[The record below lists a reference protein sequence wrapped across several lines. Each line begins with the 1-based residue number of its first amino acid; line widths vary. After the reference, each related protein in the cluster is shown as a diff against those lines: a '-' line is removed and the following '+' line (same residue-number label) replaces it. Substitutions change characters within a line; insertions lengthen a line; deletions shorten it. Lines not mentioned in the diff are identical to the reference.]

1 MMKHAAEMGWQV
13 EQDNTGQYVIYT
25 GIPEGAPEVA
35 QQYAHEHGYE
45 IDSDN
50 YGSIILYTGI
60 HAPDVRLCSV
70 TLKYAG
76 NKERE
81 VEVWCSNDYLNL
93 SQHPEVTKTSIEV
106 INELGTGSGGTRN
119 ISGTSTYHVDL
130 ERLIADLHRKESA
143 LLFPSA
149 YTANQSTLWTLC
161 KNMEGIEVFSDELNH
176 ASLIQGIKNADVV
189 THIFRHNDTEH
200 LEELL
205 NTANA
210 NTPKLI
216 VFESLYS
223 MEGLRSP
230 LQKII
235 DIAKKYN
242 ALTYLDE
249 VHSVGLYGPEG
260 RGITAEKG
268 LEDEIDIINGTLS
281 KSFGQMGGYVAANAD
296 IIDYIRSFAPGFI
309 FTSSMNP
316 SIAAASI
323 TSIKIA
329 MSSEDLRENIRINS
343 DRIRTGLREL
353 QIPFLEND
361 SHIIPIHLYDP
372 RLCKEAANLLLE
384 KHGIYIQPIFYPTV
398 PKGDE
403 RFRVTITPRHEASD
417 IDHFLDALDDVW
429 KQMDLKRSDSDE
441 EEKSAVSRIY

>member
-1 MMKHAAEMGWQV
+1 MNYKKFFSDELVSLKSQGLYRKFRAINRNKSSFPKATERF
-13 EQDNTGQYVIYT
+13 
-25 GIPEGAPEVA
+25 EG
-35 QQYAHEHGYE
+35 
-45 IDSDN
+45 
-50 YGSIILYTGI
+50 
-60 HAPDVRLCSV
+60 
-70 TLKYAG
+70 
-76 NKERE
+76 KERE

-130 ERLIADLHRKESA
+130 ERLLADLHRKESA

-281 KSFGQMGGYVAANAD
+281 KSYGQMGGYVAANAD

-329 MSSEDLRENIRINS
+329 MSSEDLRENIRTNS
-343 DRIRTGLREL
+343 DRIRAGLREL

-429 KQMDLKRSDSDE
+429 KQMDLKRSDSDQE
-441 EEKSAVSRIY
+441 DKSAVSRIY

>member
-1 MMKHAAEMGWQV
+1 MNYKKFFSDELVSLKSQGLYRKFRAINRNKSSFPKATERF
-13 EQDNTGQYVIYT
+13 
-25 GIPEGAPEVA
+25 EG
-35 QQYAHEHGYE
+35 
-45 IDSDN
+45 
-50 YGSIILYTGI
+50 
-60 HAPDVRLCSV
+60 
-70 TLKYAG
+70 
-76 NKERE
+76 KERE

-130 ERLIADLHRKESA
+130 ERLLADLHRKESA

-281 KSFGQMGGYVAANAD
+281 KSYGQMGGYVAANAD

-343 DRIRTGLREL
+343 DRIRAGLREL

-441 EEKSAVSRIY
+441 EEKSAISRIY

>member
-1 MMKHAAEMGWQV
+1 MNYKKFFSDELVSLKSQGLYRKFRAINRNKSSFPKATERF
-13 EQDNTGQYVIYT
+13 
-25 GIPEGAPEVA
+25 EG
-35 QQYAHEHGYE
+35 
-45 IDSDN
+45 
-50 YGSIILYTGI
+50 
-60 HAPDVRLCSV
+60 
-70 TLKYAG
+70 
-76 NKERE
+76 KERE

-93 SQHPEVTKTSIEV
+93 SQHPQVTQTSVEV
-106 INELGTGSGGTRN
+106 INQLGTDSGGTRN

-130 ERLIADLHRKESA
+130 ENLLAELHQKESA

-161 KNMEGIEVFSDELNH
+161 KNMEGVEVFSDELNH

-205 NTANA
+205 KTANA
-210 NTPKLI
+210 NSPKII

-235 DIAKKYN
+235 EIARRYN

-268 LEDEIDIINGTLS
+268 LDQDIDIINGTLS
-281 KSFGQMGGYVAANAD
+281 KSFGQMGGYVAANSD

-323 TSIKIA
+323 TAINIA
-329 MSSEDLRENIRINS
+329 KKAEDLRENIRHNS
-343 DRIRTGLREL
+343 ARIRKGLTDLE
-353 QIPFLEND
+353 IPFLEND

-403 RFRVTITPRHEASD
+403 RFRVTITPRHEAGD
-417 IDHFLDALDDVW
+417 IDHFLEALDDVW
-429 KQMDLKRSDSDE
+429 KTLDLRRSDLMAE
-441 EEKSAVSRIY
+441 ERTEISRIY

>member
-1 MMKHAAEMGWQV
+1 MNYKKFFSDELVSLKSQGLYRKFRAINRNKASFPKATERF
-13 EQDNTGQYVIYT
+13 
-25 GIPEGAPEVA
+25 EG
-35 QQYAHEHGYE
+35 
-45 IDSDN
+45 
-50 YGSIILYTGI
+50 
-60 HAPDVRLCSV
+60 
-70 TLKYAG
+70 
-76 NKERE
+76 KERE

-281 KSFGQMGGYVAANAD
+281 KSYGQMGGYVAANAD

-329 MSSEDLRENIRINS
+329 MSSEDLRDNIRINS
-343 DRIRTGLREL
+343 DRIRAGLREL

-429 KQMDLKRSDSDE
+429 KQMDLKRSDSDQE
-441 EEKSAVSRIY
+441 DKSAVSRIY

>member
-1 MMKHAAEMGWQV
+1 MNYKKFFSDELISLKSQGLYRKFRAINRNKSSFPKATERF
-13 EQDNTGQYVIYT
+13 
-25 GIPEGAPEVA
+25 EGK
-35 QQYAHEHGYE
+35 Q
-45 IDSDN
+45 
-50 YGSIILYTGI
+50 
-60 HAPDVRLCSV
+60 
-70 TLKYAG
+70 
-76 NKERE
+76 RE

-93 SQHPEVTKTSIEV
+93 SQHPEVTKTSVEV

-130 ERLIADLHRKESA
+130 EALLADLHNKEAA

-161 KNMEGIEVFSDELNH
+161 KNLEGVEIFSDELNH
-176 ASLIQGIKNADVV
+176 ASLIQGIKNANVECHV
-189 THIFRHNDTEH
+189 FRHNDTEH
-200 LEELL
+200 LEELI
-205 NTANA
+205 NNANA
-210 NTPKLI
+210 DSPKII

-235 DIAKKYN
+235 EIAKKYN

-268 LEDEIDIINGTLS
+268 LEDGIDIINGTLS
-281 KSFGQMGGYVAANAD
+281 KAFGQMGGYVAANSD

-329 MSSEDLRENIRINS
+329 MASEDLRDNIRINS
-343 DRIRTGLREL
+343 DRIRLGLRDL

-403 RFRVTITPRHEASD
+403 RFRVTITPRHDASD
-417 IDHFLDALDDVW
+417 IQHFLDALDDVW
-429 KQMDLKRSDSDE
+429 TTLDLNRSVSLE
-441 EEKSAVSRIY
+441 EEKPTVARIY

>member
-1 MMKHAAEMGWQV
+1 MNYKKFFSDELISLKSQGLYRKFRAINRNKSSFPKATERF
-13 EQDNTGQYVIYT
+13 
-25 GIPEGAPEVA
+25 EG
-35 QQYAHEHGYE
+35 
-45 IDSDN
+45 
-50 YGSIILYTGI
+50 
-60 HAPDVRLCSV
+60 
-70 TLKYAG
+70 
-76 NKERE
+76 KERE

-93 SQHPEVTKTSIEV
+93 SQHPEVTKTSVEV
-106 INELGTGSGGTRN
+106 INQLGTGSGGTRN

-130 ERLIADLHRKESA
+130 ENLLADLHNKESA

-161 KNMEGIEVFSDELNH
+161 KNMGGVEVFSDELNH

-189 THIFRHNDTEH
+189 THIFRHNDTDH

-205 NTANA
+205 KTANA
-210 NTPKLI
+210 NTPKII

-230 LQKII
+230 LQEII
-235 DIAKKYN
+235 EIAKKYN

-268 LEDEIDIINGTLS
+268 LEDDIDIINGTLS
-281 KSFGQMGGYVAANAD
+281 KSFGQMGGYVAANSD

-323 TSIKIA
+323 TAINIA
-329 MSSEDLRENIRINS
+329 KEAEDLRENIRLNS
-343 DRIRTGLREL
+343 DRIRKGLTDL

-403 RFRVTITPRHEASD
+403 RFRVTITPRHEAGD

-429 KQMDLKRSDSDE
+429 KVMDLRRSDESQ
-441 EEKSAVSRIY
+441 EEKPAVSRIY

>member
-1 MMKHAAEMGWQV
+1 MNYKKFFSDELVSLKSQGLYRKFRAINRNKSSFPKATERF
-13 EQDNTGQYVIYT
+13 EGQ
-25 GIPEGAPEVA
+25 
-35 QQYAHEHGYE
+35 Q
-45 IDSDN
+45 
-50 YGSIILYTGI
+50 
-60 HAPDVRLCSV
+60 
-70 TLKYAG
+70 
-76 NKERE
+76 RE

-130 ERLIADLHRKESA
+130 ENLLADLHNKESA

-161 KNMEGIEVFSDELNH
+161 KNLEGVEIFSDELNH
-176 ASLIQGIKNADVV
+176 ASLIQGIKNANVECHV
-189 THIFRHNDTEH
+189 FRHNDTEH
-200 LEELL
+200 LEELI
-205 NTANA
+205 NNANA
-210 NTPKLI
+210 NSPKII

-268 LEDEIDIINGTLS
+268 LEDDIDIINGTLS
-281 KSFGQMGGYVAANAD
+281 KAFGQMGGYVAASAD

-316 SIAAASI
+316 SVAAASI
-323 TSIKIA
+323 TSIKVA
-329 MSSEDLRENIRINS
+329 MESEDLRENIRVNS
-343 DRIRTGLREL
+343 DRIRAGLRDL

-384 KHGIYIQPIFYPTV
+384 RHGIYIQPIFFPTV

-403 RFRVTITPRHEASD
+403 RFRVTITPRHEAND
-417 IDHFLDALDDVW
+417 INNFLNALDDVW
-429 KQMDLKRSDSDE
+429 KTMDLRRSDSIE
-441 EEKSAVSRIY
+441 EEKPAVSRIY

>member
-1 MMKHAAEMGWQV
+1 MNYKKFFSDELISLKSQGLYRKFRAINRNKSSFPKATERF
-13 EQDNTGQYVIYT
+13 
-25 GIPEGAPEVA
+25 EG
-35 QQYAHEHGYE
+35 
-45 IDSDN
+45 
-50 YGSIILYTGI
+50 
-60 HAPDVRLCSV
+60 
-70 TLKYAG
+70 
-76 NKERE
+76 KERE

-93 SQHPEVTKTSIEV
+93 SQHPEVTKTSVEV
-106 INELGTGSGGTRN
+106 INQLGTGSGGTRN

-130 ERLIADLHRKESA
+130 ENLLADLHNKESA

-161 KNMEGIEVFSDELNH
+161 KNLEGVEVFSDELNH

-189 THIFRHNDTEH
+189 THIFRHNDTDH

-205 NTANA
+205 KTANA
-210 NTPKLI
+210 NTPKII

-235 DIAKKYN
+235 EIAKKYN

-268 LEDEIDIINGTLS
+268 LEDDIDIINGTLS
-281 KSFGQMGGYVAANAD
+281 KSFGQMGGYVAANSD

-323 TSIKIA
+323 TAINIA
-329 MSSEDLRENIRINS
+329 KEAEDLRENIRLNS
-343 DRIRTGLREL
+343 DRIRKGLTDL

-403 RFRVTITPRHEASD
+403 RFRVTITPRHEAGG

-429 KQMDLKRSDSDE
+429 KVMDLRRSEESQ
-441 EEKSAVSRIY
+441 EEKPAVSRIY

>member
-1 MMKHAAEMGWQV
+1 MNYKKFFSDELISLKSQGLYRKFRAINRNKSSFPKATERF
-13 EQDNTGQYVIYT
+13 
-25 GIPEGAPEVA
+25 EGK
-35 QQYAHEHGYE
+35 Q
-45 IDSDN
+45 
-50 YGSIILYTGI
+50 
-60 HAPDVRLCSV
+60 
-70 TLKYAG
+70 
-76 NKERE
+76 RE

-93 SQHPEVTKTSIEV
+93 SQHPEVTKTSVEV

-130 ERLIADLHRKESA
+130 EALLANLHNKEAA

-161 KNMEGIEVFSDELNH
+161 KNLEGVEIFSDELNH
-176 ASLIQGIKNADVV
+176 ASLIQGIKNANVECHV
-189 THIFRHNDTEH
+189 FRHNDTEH
-200 LEELL
+200 LEELI
-205 NTANA
+205 NNANA
-210 NTPKLI
+210 DSPKII

-235 DIAKKYN
+235 EIAKKYN

-268 LEDEIDIINGTLS
+268 LEDGIDIINGTLS
-281 KSFGQMGGYVAANAD
+281 KAFGQMGGYVAANSD

-329 MSSEDLRENIRINS
+329 MASEDLRDNIRINS
-343 DRIRTGLREL
+343 DRIRLGLRDL

-403 RFRVTITPRHEASD
+403 RFRVTITPRHDASD
-417 IDHFLDALDDVW
+417 IQHFLDALDDVW
-429 KQMDLKRSDSDE
+429 TTLDLKRSESLE
-441 EEKSAVSRIY
+441 EEKPTVARIY

>member
-1 MMKHAAEMGWQV
+1 MNYKKFFSDELISLKSQGLYRKFRAINRNKSSFPKATERF
-13 EQDNTGQYVIYT
+13 
-25 GIPEGAPEVA
+25 EG
-35 QQYAHEHGYE
+35 
-45 IDSDN
+45 
-50 YGSIILYTGI
+50 
-60 HAPDVRLCSV
+60 
-70 TLKYAG
+70 
-76 NKERE
+76 KERE

-93 SQHPEVTKTSIEV
+93 SQHPQVTRTSVEV
-106 INELGTGSGGTRN
+106 INQLGTGSGGTRN

-130 ERLIADLHRKESA
+130 ENLLAELHQKESA

-161 KNMEGIEVFSDELNH
+161 KNMEGVEVFSDELNH

-205 NTANA
+205 KTANA
-210 NTPKLI
+210 NSPKII

-235 DIAKKYN
+235 EIARKYN

-268 LEDEIDIINGTLS
+268 LDQDIDIINGTLS
-281 KSFGQMGGYVAANAD
+281 KSFGQMGGYVAANSD

-323 TSIKIA
+323 TAINIA
-329 MSSEDLRENIRINS
+329 KKAEDLRENIRHNS
-343 DRIRTGLREL
+343 ARIRKGLTDLE
-353 QIPFLEND
+353 IPFLEND

-372 RLCKEAANLLLE
+372 RLCKEAANMLLE

-403 RFRVTITPRHEASD
+403 RFRVTITPRHEAGD

-429 KQMDLKRSDSDE
+429 KTLDLKRSDLSIE
-441 EEKSAVSRIY
+441 ERTSVSRIY

>member
-1 MMKHAAEMGWQV
+1 MNYKKFFSDELVSLKSQGLYRKFRAINRNKSSFPKATERF
-13 EQDNTGQYVIYT
+13 
-25 GIPEGAPEVA
+25 EG
-35 QQYAHEHGYE
+35 
-45 IDSDN
+45 
-50 YGSIILYTGI
+50 
-60 HAPDVRLCSV
+60 
-70 TLKYAG
+70 
-76 NKERE
+76 KERE

-281 KSFGQMGGYVAANAD
+281 KSYGQMGGYVAANAD

-343 DRIRTGLREL
+343 DRIRAGLREL

-429 KQMDLKRSDSDE
+429 KQMDLRRSDSAE

>member
-1 MMKHAAEMGWQV
+1 MNYKKFFSDELVSLKSQGLYRKFRAINRNKSSFPKATERF
-13 EQDNTGQYVIYT
+13 EGQ
-25 GIPEGAPEVA
+25 
-35 QQYAHEHGYE
+35 
-45 IDSDN
+45 
-50 YGSIILYTGI
+50 
-60 HAPDVRLCSV
+60 
-70 TLKYAG
+70 
-76 NKERE
+76 ERE

-130 ERLIADLHRKESA
+130 ENLLADLHNKESA

-161 KNMEGIEVFSDELNH
+161 KNLEGVEIFSDELNH
-176 ASLIQGIKNADVV
+176 ASLIQGIKNANVECHV
-189 THIFRHNDTEH
+189 FRHNDTEH
-200 LEELL
+200 LEELI
-205 NTANA
+205 NNANA
-210 NTPKLI
+210 NSPKII

-235 DIAKKYN
+235 EIAKKYS

-268 LEDEIDIINGTLS
+268 LEDDIDIINGTLS
-281 KSFGQMGGYVAANAD
+281 KAFGQMGGYVAASAD
-296 IIDYIRSFAPGFI
+296 IIDYIRSIAPGYI

-316 SIAAASI
+316 SVAAASI
-323 TSIKIA
+323 TSIKVA
-329 MSSEDLRENIRINS
+329 MESEDLRENIRVNS
-343 DRIRTGLREL
+343 DRIRKGLRDL

-384 KHGIYIQPIFYPTV
+384 RHGIYIQPIFFPTV

-403 RFRVTITPRHEASD
+403 RFRVTITPRHEAND
-417 IDHFLDALDDVW
+417 INNFLNALDDVW
-429 KQMDLKRSDSDE
+429 NTMDLRRSDTIGQ
-441 EEKSAVSRIY
+441 EKPALSRIY

>member
-1 MMKHAAEMGWQV
+1 MNYKKFFSDELISLKSQGLYRKFRAINRNKTSFPKATERF
-13 EQDNTGQYVIYT
+13 
-25 GIPEGAPEVA
+25 EG
-35 QQYAHEHGYE
+35 
-45 IDSDN
+45 N
-50 YGSIILYTGI
+50 
-60 HAPDVRLCSV
+60 
-70 TLKYAG
+70 
-76 NKERE
+76 ERE

-93 SQHPEVTKTSIEV
+93 SQHPEVTKTSVQV

-130 ERLIADLHRKESA
+130 EQLLADLHRKEAA

-161 KNMEGIEVFSDELNH
+161 KNLEGVEVFSDELNH
-176 ASLIQGIKNADVV
+176 ASLIQGIKNANVECHV
-189 THIFRHNDTEH
+189 FRHNDTEH

-205 NTANA
+205 KTANA
-210 NTPKLI
+210 NTPKII

-235 DIAKKYN
+235 ELAKRYD

-268 LEDEIDIINGTLS
+268 LEEDIDIINGTLS
-281 KSFGQMGGYVAANAD
+281 KSFGQMGGYVAANSD
-296 IIDYIRSFAPGFI
+296 IIDNSARIRS
-309 FTSSMNP
+309 
-316 SIAAASI
+316 
-323 TSIKIA
+323 
-329 MSSEDLRENIRINS
+329 
-343 DRIRTGLREL
+343 GLRDLE
-353 QIPFLEND
+353 IPFLEND

-372 RLCKEAANLLLE
+372 RLCKGAANLLIE
-384 KHGIYIQPIFYPTV
+384 KHGIYIQPVFHPTV

-417 IDHFLDALDDVW
+417 IDHFLNALDDVW
-429 KQMDLKRSDSDE
+429 KSMDLKRSE
-441 EEKSAVSRIY
+441 PTEAEKKAVSRIY

>member
-1 MMKHAAEMGWQV
+1 MNYKKFFSDELVSLKSQGLYRKFRAINRNKSSFPKATERF
-13 EQDNTGQYVIYT
+13 
-25 GIPEGAPEVA
+25 EG
-35 QQYAHEHGYE
+35 
-45 IDSDN
+45 
-50 YGSIILYTGI
+50 
-60 HAPDVRLCSV
+60 
-70 TLKYAG
+70 
-76 NKERE
+76 KERE

-93 SQHPEVTKTSIEV
+93 SQHPDVTKTSIEV

-281 KSFGQMGGYVAANAD
+281 KSYGQMGGYVAANAD

-343 DRIRTGLREL
+343 DRIRAGLREL

-429 KQMDLKRSDSDE
+429 KQMDLKRSDSDQ

>member
-1 MMKHAAEMGWQV
+1 MNYKKFFSDELVSLKSQGLYRKFRAINRNKASFPKATERF
-13 EQDNTGQYVIYT
+13 
-25 GIPEGAPEVA
+25 EG
-35 QQYAHEHGYE
+35 
-45 IDSDN
+45 
-50 YGSIILYTGI
+50 
-60 HAPDVRLCSV
+60 
-70 TLKYAG
+70 
-76 NKERE
+76 KERE

-93 SQHPEVTKTSIEV
+93 SQHQDVTKTSIEV

-281 KSFGQMGGYVAANAD
+281 KSYGQMGGYVAANAD

-343 DRIRTGLREL
+343 DRIRAGLREL

-429 KQMDLKRSDSDE
+429 KQMDLKRSDSDQE
-441 EEKSAVSRIY
+441 DKSAVSRIY

>member
-1 MMKHAAEMGWQV
+1 MNYKKFFSDELISLKSQGLYRKFRAINRNKSSFPKATERF
-13 EQDNTGQYVIYT
+13 
-25 GIPEGAPEVA
+25 EG
-35 QQYAHEHGYE
+35 
-45 IDSDN
+45 
-50 YGSIILYTGI
+50 
-60 HAPDVRLCSV
+60 
-70 TLKYAG
+70 
-76 NKERE
+76 KERE

-93 SQHPEVTKTSIEV
+93 SQHPQVTRTSVEV
-106 INELGTGSGGTRN
+106 INQLGTGSGGTRN

-130 ERLIADLHRKESA
+130 ENLLAELHQKESA

-161 KNMEGIEVFSDELNH
+161 KNMEGVEVFSDELNH

-205 NTANA
+205 KTANA
-210 NTPKLI
+210 NSPKII

-235 DIAKKYN
+235 EIARKYN

-268 LEDEIDIINGTLS
+268 LDQDIDIINGTLS
-281 KSFGQMGGYVAANAD
+281 KSFGQMGGYVAANSD

-323 TSIKIA
+323 TAINIA
-329 MSSEDLRENIRINS
+329 KKAEDLRENIRHNS
-343 DRIRTGLREL
+343 ARIRKGLTDLE
-353 QIPFLEND
+353 IPFLEND

-372 RLCKEAANLLLE
+372 RLCKEAANMLLE

-403 RFRVTITPRHEASD
+403 RFRVTITPRHEAGD

-429 KQMDLKRSDSDE
+429 KTLDLKRSDLSTE
-441 EEKSAVSRIY
+441 ERTSVSRIY

>member
-1 MMKHAAEMGWQV
+1 MNYKKFFSDELVSLKSQGLYRKFRAINRNKSSFPKATERF
-13 EQDNTGQYVIYT
+13 
-25 GIPEGAPEVA
+25 EG
-35 QQYAHEHGYE
+35 
-45 IDSDN
+45 
-50 YGSIILYTGI
+50 
-60 HAPDVRLCSV
+60 
-70 TLKYAG
+70 
-76 NKERE
+76 KERE

-176 ASLIQGIKNADVV
+176 ASLIQGIKNADAV

-281 KSFGQMGGYVAANAD
+281 KSYGQMGGYVAANAD

-343 DRIRTGLREL
+343 DRIRAGLREL

-429 KQMDLKRSDSDE
+429 KQMDLKRSDSNQED
-441 EEKSAVSRIY
+441 KSAVSRIY

>member
-1 MMKHAAEMGWQV
+1 MNYKKFFSDELVSLKSQGLYRKFRAINRNKSSFPKATERF
-13 EQDNTGQYVIYT
+13 EGQ
-25 GIPEGAPEVA
+25 
-35 QQYAHEHGYE
+35 Q
-45 IDSDN
+45 
-50 YGSIILYTGI
+50 
-60 HAPDVRLCSV
+60 
-70 TLKYAG
+70 
-76 NKERE
+76 RE

-130 ERLIADLHRKESA
+130 ENLLADLHNKESA

-161 KNMEGIEVFSDELNH
+161 KNLEGVEIFSDELNH
-176 ASLIQGIKNADVV
+176 ASLIQGIKNANVECHV
-189 THIFRHNDTEH
+189 FRHNDTEH
-200 LEELL
+200 LEELI
-205 NTANA
+205 NNANA
-210 NTPKLI
+210 NSPKII

-235 DIAKKYN
+235 EIAKKYN

-268 LEDEIDIINGTLS
+268 LEDDIDIINGTLS
-281 KSFGQMGGYVAANAD
+281 KAFGQMGGYVAASAD

-316 SIAAASI
+316 SVAAASI
-323 TSIKIA
+323 TSIKVA
-329 MSSEDLRENIRINS
+329 MESEDLRENIRVNS
-343 DRIRTGLREL
+343 DRIRAGLRDL

-384 KHGIYIQPIFYPTV
+384 RHGIYIQPIFFPTV
-398 PKGDE
+398 PNGDE
-403 RFRVTITPRHEASD
+403 RFRVTITPRHEAND
-417 IDHFLDALDDVW
+417 INNFLNALDDVW
-429 KQMDLKRSDSDE
+429 KTMDLRRSDAIE
-441 EEKSAVSRIY
+441 EEKPAVSRIY

>member
-1 MMKHAAEMGWQV
+1 MNYKKFFSDELVSLKSQGLYRKFRAINRNKSSFPKATERF
-13 EQDNTGQYVIYT
+13 EGQ
-25 GIPEGAPEVA
+25 
-35 QQYAHEHGYE
+35 
-45 IDSDN
+45 
-50 YGSIILYTGI
+50 
-60 HAPDVRLCSV
+60 
-70 TLKYAG
+70 
-76 NKERE
+76 ERE

-130 ERLIADLHRKESA
+130 EKLLADLHRKESA

-161 KNMEGIEVFSDELNH
+161 KNMEGVEVFSDELNH

-205 NTANA
+205 NNANA
-210 NTPKLI
+210 NTPKLV

-235 DIAKKYN
+235 EISKKYN

-329 MSSEDLRENIRINS
+329 MSSEDLRDNIRINS
-343 DRIRTGLREL
+343 DRIRLGLRDL

-417 IDHFLDALDDVW
+417 IQHFLDALDDVW
-429 KQMDLKRSDSDE
+429 NQMGLKRSDAIE
-441 EEKSAVSRIY
+441 GERSAVSRIY